1 MSMVI
6 SGFGVRLKRIEESDL
21 ELIRFWRNSDYVKQY
36 MVFRD
41 YISPEMQLA
50 WFKRIN
56 NDHNHYFLIIAE
68 NTPVGL
74 ANIKDINP
82 ESKIG
87 ESGIFLSSPEFVNS
101 DLGVRATIVLLD
113 FAFNDLDLSQLYQTI
128 TEANQAAQ
136 NFNKHLGVQIVET
149 DNGVSKGILLKN
161 NYFSKTNKIRKILN
175 KYI

>member
-1 MSMVI
+1 MTI
-6 SGFGVRLKRIEESDL
+6 SNFGVELRRIIHSDL

-41 YISPEMQLA
+41 YISPEMQSA
-50 WFKRIN
+50 WFKRID
-56 NDHNHYFLIIAE
+56 NDCNYYFLIIVE

-74 ANIKDINP
+74 ANIKDIDVA
-82 ESKIG
+82 EKRG
-87 ESGIFLSSPEFVNS
+87 ESGIFLSSPEFVDG
-101 DLGVRATIVLLD
+101 DLGIRATIVLLD
-113 FAFNDLDLSQLYQTI
+113 FAFNQLELTQLNQTI

-136 NFNKHLGVQIVET
+136 NFNKHLGVQIVDSE
-149 DNGVSKGILLKN
+149 NGVSKGILLKN